1 MTREEFNNLDVSK
14 QINYFNEK
22 LKDAD
27 NNFNKLCRSIGVSKN
42 TVLNRFKNNGYTA
55 NKEGQKIISFTTN
68 NLETKDVETKDTN
81 SLETKDAAA
90 KDNNNLETK
99 DAAAKA
105 NNNLE
110 TKDVET
116 KDVET
121 KDNDLH
127 DINLI
132 LKRIDVLEEE
142 IEKLKNENHKEVNK
156 FILDDFSGTTTTRTF
171 KIDVIVNKELEQFLN
186 KYSLYKKQD
195 VISSLLKFAIDN
207 IE

>member
-1 MTREEFNNLDVSK
+1 MTREEFNSLDVSK
-14 QINYFNEK
+14 QVNYFNEK
-22 LKDAD
+22 LKDKE
-27 NNFNKLCRSIGVSKN
+27 NNFNKLCKDIGVSKN
-42 TVLNRFKNNGYTA
+42 TILNRFKKNGYTA
-55 NKEGQKIISFTTN
+55 NREGQRIISFTN
-68 NLETKDVETKDTN
+68 NKDVETKD
-81 SLETKDAAA
+81 
-90 KDNNNLETK
+90 
-99 DAAAKA
+99 

-121 KDNDLH
+121 KDNDPK
-127 DINLI
+127 DIDLI

-142 IEKLKNENHKEVNK
+142 IEKLKNENQKEVNNN
-156 FILDDFSGTTTTRTF
+156 FTLYDFSGTTTTRTF

-186 KYSLYKKQD
+186 KYSMYKKQD

>member
-1 MTREEFNNLDVSK
+1 MTREEFNKLDIRK
-14 QINYFNEK
+14 QINFFNES

-27 NNFNKLCRSIGVSKN
+27 INFNKLCKDIGISKN
-42 TVLNRFKNNGYTA
+42 TILNRFKNNGYTA
-55 NKEGQKIISFTTN
+55 NKEGQRIISFT
-68 NLETKDVETKDTN
+68 
-81 SLETKDAAA
+81 
-90 KDNNNLETK
+90 
-99 DAAAKA
+99 

-116 KDVET
+116 KDNDP
-121 KDNDLH
+121 KDID
-127 DINLI
+127 LI
-132 LKRIDVLEEE
+132 LKRIELLEEE
-142 IEKLKNENHKEVNK
+142 IEKLKNENQKEVNK

-186 KYSLYKKQD
+186 KYSMYKKQD

>member
-42 TVLNRFKNNGYTA
+42 TILNRFKNNGYTA
-55 NKEGQKIISFTTN
+55 NKEGQRIISFTNN
-68 NLETKDVETKDTN
+68 NLDTKDVETKD
-81 SLETKDAAA
+81 
-90 KDNNNLETK
+90 NNNL
-99 DAAAKA
+99 
-105 NNNLE
+105 
-110 TKDVET
+110 ET

-142 IEKLKNENHKEVNK
+142 IEKLKNENNKEINN
-156 FILDDFSGTTTTRTF
+156 DFTLYDFAGPTTTRTF
-171 KIDVIVNKELEQFLN
+171 KIDINVYKDLEKFFN
-186 KYSLYKKQD
+186 KYNMYKKQD
-195 VISSLLKFAIDN
+195 IISTLIKFAIDN